1 MNVIRFGLLLALLLP
16 GFTYADEVARAASP
30 DGRIT
35 VTLDIN
41 GEGRLAYR
49 VARDGKPVIDDSRL
63 GLQLRNGRA
72 LLRNLKLQAQATRDF
87 DEHWELPWG
96 ERRHVRNHY
105 NELRAQIVESD
116 RDKRRFDVVFRIYD
130 DGLGFR
136 Y

>member
-1 MNVIRFGLLLALLLP
+1 MNAIRFGLLLALLLP

-72 LLRNLKLQAQATRDF
+72 LLRNLKLQA
-87 DEHWELPWG
+87 
-96 ERRHVRNHY
+96 
-105 NELRAQIVESD
+105 
-116 RDKRRFDVVFRIYD
+116 
-130 DGLGFR
+130 
-136 Y
+136 